1 MSLTCFGKAHLPSYA
16 VKLLIIGVRFT
27 EFYCTVDLLDMV
39 VRIINPWFFFNNF
52 KKKNKTLHYKTVDSS
67 SERGVVY
74 SVWSILA
81 SYNLDSGGKVKNMA
95 SLQTDESGH
104 VIRKK
109 KLSLHTGWA
118 ENNNDLFVE
127 LIPCKEL

>member
-1 MSLTCFGKAHLPSYA
+1 MSLTCFGKAHLLSYA

-52 KKKNKTLHYKTVDSS
+52 KKKNKTLHYKTFDSS

-109 KLSLHTGWA
+109 EVKLTHRVSWKQQWFICWVNSL
-118 ENNNDLFVE
+118 
-127 LIPCKEL
+127 

>member
-27 EFYCTVDLLDMV
+27 EFYIWLIRYGCSDHQSL
-39 VRIINPWFFFNNF
+39 IFFNNF
-52 KKKNKTLHYKTVDSS
+52 KKKNKTLHYKTFDSS

-81 SYNLDSGGKVKNMA
+81 SCNLDSGGKVKNMA

-109 KLSLHTGWA
+109 EVKLTHRVSWKQQWFICWVNSL
-118 ENNNDLFVE
+118 
-127 LIPCKEL
+127 